1 MVPIT
6 INDICSI
13 HLLLIDYCP
22 VVYISCMFSS
32 TIYKNCIAIGTTRKR
47 FVTATVGMGSCVGTE
62 ATIMR
67 LLVYEIYKRELWRTR
82 SVVY

>member
-1 MVPIT
+1 
-6 INDICSI
+6 
-13 HLLLIDYCP
+13 
-22 VVYISCMFSS
+22 MFSS
-32 TIYKNCIAIGTTRKR
+32 TIYKNYIAIGTTRKR
-47 FVTATVGMGSCVGTE
+47 FVTTTVGMGSCVGTE